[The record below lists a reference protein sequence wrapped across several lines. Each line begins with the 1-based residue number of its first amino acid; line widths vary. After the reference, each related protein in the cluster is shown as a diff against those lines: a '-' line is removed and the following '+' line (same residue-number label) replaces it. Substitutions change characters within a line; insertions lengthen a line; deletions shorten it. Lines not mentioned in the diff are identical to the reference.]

1 MDGLA
6 RINGPSQ
13 RRRSCAKLDGHS
25 HHNGRS
31 GTIMDEFSSQNERSW
46 VKVDGHTTKSERSK
60 GIKVLKWMT
69 QIVQADGP

>member
-1 MDGLA
+1 
-6 RINGPSQ
+6 
-13 RRRSCAKLDGHS
+13 
-25 HHNGRS
+25 
-31 GTIMDEFSSQNERSW
+31 MDEFSSQNERSW